1 MKNSLNEEFKNNCG
15 EDINSILNKV
25 EEHLP
30 NLHDWQFNNGAIFE
44 EEKKILLKSIVND
57 DNQKIGNQ
65 VVIDIKGEKPCKYNL
80 TIAGNLVCL
89 NMSYLNNDTNV
100 EELYSVCL
108 NDNIVGRFCC
118 LNIESAISGY
128 QEHIDLK
135 TNKTET
141 ISSEKNII
149 ENDTLDNI
157 MDSLKN
163 KNLKKKNVRTR
174 K

>member
-25 EEHLP
+25 EEYLP

-44 EEKKILLKSIVND
+44 EEKKILLKSIVDD
-57 DNQKIGNQ
+57 DNKKIGNQ
-65 VVIDIKGEKPCKYNL
+65 IIIDIKGEKPCKYNL
-80 TIAGNLVCL
+80 TIADNLVCL
-89 NMSYLNNDTNV
+89 NMSYSNNNTNV

-108 NDNIVGRFCC
+108 NDNTIERFCC
-118 LNIESAISGY
+118 LNIEGVISGY

-135 TNKTET
+135 NSKIEV
-141 ISSEKNII
+141 ISSEENII
-149 ENDTLDNI
+149 ENDTLNNI
-157 MDSLKN
+157 MNILKEN
-163 KNLKKKNVRTR
+163 NLKKKNVRTR